1 MSHIIGLIPFSE
13 IVYKRDTMN
22 LLRFSRFIMLVL
34 RNNCYVT
41 IESGSVITGIYNIVF
56 VAYVVDPCTT
66 LYLHIWGNL
75 HF

>member
-1 MSHIIGLIPFSE
+1 MIS
-13 IVYKRDTMN
+13 
-22 LLRFSRFIMLVL
+22 LRFSRFIMLVL

-66 LYLHIWGNL
+66 SYLHIWGNL
-75 HF
+75 QF